1 MNIKKLLGKR
11 IQEIRK
17 PGGLTQEKVAEIIGM
32 EPASLSNIENGR
44 FYPTSENLEKIIN
57 TLGVKPAD
65 LYSFEH
71 LAPEQEL
78 IAEMNSAMQNDD
90 KLTKLMYNFFKT
102 VKKRNDFR
110 HSFYLGVRRLELL
123 TLSL

>member
-1 MNIKKLLGKR
+1 MDIKKLLGKR

-17 PGGLTQEKVAEIIGM
+17 SKGLTQEKVAEIIGM

-78 IAEMNSAMQNDD
+78 IAEMNSAMQKDY
-90 KLTKLMYNFFKT
+90 KLTKLMYKFFKT
-102 VKKRNDFR
+102 VK
-110 HSFYLGVRRLELL
+110 
-123 TLSL
+123 